1 MLYAESFGHGPD
13 LVLVHGW
20 AMHGGILRSFATRL
34 ARSFRITL
42 IDLPGHGNS
51 EPVADP
57 SAEGIVSAIL
67 ERVPER
73 AHWLGWSLGGL
84 LSLQAILLD
93 AAAVRRVILMAGTPR
108 FVAGEGWPGVDAAVL
123 HSFAAELDEDSV
135 RCLTRFLALQLAT
148 LANARSDVKALQG
161 LLADRPPPDS
171 SGLHAG
177 LDLLNSLDLRR
188 VVTDTDV
195 PILAVL
201 GQRDRLVPPGTGAAL
216 KRLSAAVE
224 VQILDGAS
232 HLPFLTHTEA
242 AARHVED
249 FLLRDGE

>member
-73 AHWLGWSLGGL
+73 AHWLGWSLGAL
-84 LSLQAILLD
+84 LSLQAILRD
-93 AAAVRRVILMAGTPR
+93 PTAVRRMILMAGTPR
-108 FVAGEGWPGVDAAVL
+108 FVAEEGWPGVDSAVL
-123 HSFAAELDEDSV
+123 HRFAAELDEDSV
-135 RCLTRFLALQLAT
+135 RCLNRFVGLQLSAMEDARVLMKAVQGM
-148 LANARSDVKALQG
+148 LAE
-161 LLADRPPPDS
+161 RPPPRS

-177 LDLLNSLDLRR
+177 LDLLNALDLRQ
-188 VVTDTDV
+188 VVAETDV

-201 GQRDRLVPPGTGAAL
+201 GQRDRLVPASTGAAL
-216 KRLSAAVE
+216 KRLNAEVE
-224 VQILDGAS
+224 VQILDGAN